1 MGIRA
6 LQCWKHTRTHKHTGT
21 STLLMLFSGSHL
33 LCLFSILPFLHT
45 GLAALTKALWDAALL
60 GWELSGILLCR
71 PRAHWEGEGRS
82 AESGGNMQL
91 RSDGGAQ
98 FGVRRCKSSF
108 CMRDSEQ
115 IIARGTFS
123 GILLPYQYLLFFR
136 RWLLTLVS
144 KKRFPSLS
152 FYLRKP
158 QLLKHYLELSTDIVS
173 VCGGG
178 VRGLGACGWELRG
191 WINHGSS
198 PLWLKMC
205 PFGGG
210 WGDSGKDT
218 V

>member
-108 CMRDSEQ
+108 CIVSR
-115 IIARGTFS
+115 
-123 GILLPYQYLLFFR
+123 LLPGARFLVFCYLISTYCFLGIGCSR
-136 RWLLTLVS
+136 LSPR
-144 KKRFPSLS
+144 KGFPPCH
-152 FYLRKP
+152 F
-158 QLLKHYLELSTDIVS
+158 I
-173 VCGGG
+173 
-178 VRGLGACGWELRG
+178 
-191 WINHGSS
+191 
-198 PLWLKMC
+198 
-205 PFGGG
+205 
-210 WGDSGKDT
+210 
-218 V
+218 